1 MVESGKVI
9 RGRLAPSPTGALHLG
24 NARTFLL
31 AWLQV
36 RSVGGAVVLR
46 VEDLD
51 GPRVKKWAFR
61 QTLEDLEW
69 LGLDWDEG
77 PGKGGDLGPYVQG
90 ERLDSYEGI
99 LERLGAMGL
108 VYPCVCTRK
117 EAALAASAPQGPAGE
132 GPPYP
137 GTCRGRFG
145 SVEEAREKTGRPA
158 ALRFLVEE
166 GEVEFE
172 DLYAGPVSMDVA
184 RFSGDFVVAKGDGTP
199 SYQLACAADD
209 HAMEI
214 THVLRGD
221 DLIPSAARQI
231 LLHRALGWEPP
242 RFAHT
247 PLLVG
252 PDGRR
257 LAKRHGDTRVARF
270 REAGVRA
277 EALVGWL
284 AAVSGLL
291 PPGREAMPADLV
303 SSFDLAR
310 VRREK
315 VVVRLPLP
323 FAPEITA

>member
-1 MVESGKVI
+1 MI

-36 RSVGGAVVLR
+36 RSAGGRVVLR

-51 GPRVKKWAFR
+51 GPRVKKWAFD

-77 PGKGGDLGPYVQG
+77 PGKGGDYGPYVQG
-90 ERLDSYEGI
+90 ERLDRYGRI
-99 LERLGAMGL
+99 LEILGEKGL

-117 EAALAASAPQGPAGE
+117 EVALAASAPQGPDGE

-145 SVEEAREKTGRPA
+145 SLREAREKTGRKG

-166 GEVEFE
+166 E
-172 DLYAGPVSMDVA
+172 GPVDFRDLFLGPRSWDVA
-184 RFSGDFVVAKGDGTP
+184 RSSGDFVVAKGDGTP
-199 SYQLACAADD
+199 SYQLACVVDD

-221 DLIPSAARQI
+221 DLVPSAARQI
-231 LLHRALGWEPP
+231 LLYRALGWEPP
-242 RFAHT
+242 LFAHT

-257 LAKRHGDTRVARF
+257 LAKRHGDTRVRRF
-270 REAGVRA
+270 REAGVGP

-284 AAVSGLL
+284 AQVSGLL

-303 SSFDLAR
+303 ESFDLAKVPAGR
-310 VRREK
+310 

-323 FAPEITA
+323 FAPEIRA

>member
-1 MVESGKVI
+1 V
-9 RGRLAPSPTGALHLG
+9 
-24 NARTFLL
+24 
-31 AWLQV
+31 
-36 RSVGGAVVLR
+36 VVLR

-77 PGKGGDLGPYVQG
+77 PGKGGDHGPYVQG
-90 ERLDSYEGI
+90 ERLDFYARI
-99 LERLGAMGL
+99 LERLEALGRI
-108 VYPCVCTRK
+108 YPCVCTRK
-117 EAALAASAPQGPAGE
+117 EAALAASAPQGPGGE

-137 GTCRGRFG
+137 GTCRGRFR
-145 SVEEAREKTGRPA
+145 SVEEARERTGRPA
-158 ALRFLVEE
+158 ALRFLVREE
-166 GEVEFE
+166 RVEFH
-172 DLYAGPVSMDVA
+172 DGFAGPVSLEAA
-184 RFSGDFVVAKGDGTP
+184 RSLGDFVVAKGDGTP

-221 DLIPSAARQI
+221 DLVPSAVRQI

-270 REAGVRA
+270 REAGLRP
-277 EALVGWL
+277 ESLVGWL

-291 PPGREAMPADLV
+291 PPGEEAMPADLV
-303 SSFDLAR
+303 AGFDLAK
-310 VRREK
+310 VPREK

-323 FAPEITA
+323 FAPEITS